1 MTNWEKL
8 FKQDGLVFHCE
19 TEVIAIE
26 LLSIAHDLGYK
37 WCDDESY
44 LDDHHWE
51 LYENGTCYEIK
62 SGNYAS
68 ETYFI
73 NDGYNVINVLE
84 LLGGRKPFKLSRK

>member
-19 TEVIAIE
+19 TQELANH
-26 LLSIAHDLGYK
+26 LLSIAHDLGYQ
-37 WCDDESY
+37 WSNGQSY
-44 LDDHHWE
+44 LDVHHWE
-51 LYENGTCYEIK
+51 LYENETCYKIK
-62 SGNYAS
+62 SGHYGS

-73 NDGYNVINVLE
+73 NERYNVINVLE